1 MKKML
6 EKNNNQPMIPE
17 DVIMAKIYLIRNK
30 KVMLDRDLAKLY
42 GVETKVLKQQVR
54 RNINRF
60 PEDFMFEL
68 SKEEL
73 QIWRSQFVTSNSD
86 KIGLRY
92 PPFAF
97 TEHGVIM
104 LASVLNS
111 EKAILMNVR
120 IIRVFIKMREMLLT
134 HNELII
140 KTNEL
145 EKKFAGHDKKI
156 LMIFEYIK
164 QLEKTRQDEL
174 QYKNRNRI
182 GFKKSEGK

>member
-1 MKKML
+1 M
-6 EKNNNQPMIPE
+6 
-17 DVIMAKIYLIRNK
+17 
-30 KVMLDRDLAKLY
+30 
-42 GVETKVLKQQVR
+42 
-54 RNINRF
+54 
-60 PEDFMFEL
+60 
-68 SKEEL
+68 
-73 QIWRSQFVTSNSD
+73 TSNSD